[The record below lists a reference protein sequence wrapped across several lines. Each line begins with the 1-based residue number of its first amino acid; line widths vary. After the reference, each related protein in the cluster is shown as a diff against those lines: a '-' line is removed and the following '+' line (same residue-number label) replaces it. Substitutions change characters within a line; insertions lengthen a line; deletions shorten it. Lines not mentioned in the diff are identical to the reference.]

1 MACLA
6 CFIVVVVFFYKHSA
20 WDGTIH
26 INCALPHKFSIK
38 NTYHR
43 FAHRPIW
50 WVCGGHFF
58 LSWGSLF
65 HDDSCLCR
73 GDVQTSQGTLCAW
86 RQRAGGRLPGS
97 TTLSC
102 SLAAG
107 PRTELER
114 QLTKRSNLPLS
125 VDTTQ
130 CWNPVHLQT
139 HPTFNVCAGDSN
151 TGSRLAHQVILHIQP
166 SYSVLL
172 ATEVGM

>member
-1 MACLA
+1 MAPSTS
-6 CFIVVVVFFYKHSA
+6 IVPS
-20 WDGTIH
+20 H
-26 INCALPHKFSIK
+26 INSPSRIRTTGLPTGQS
-38 NTYHR
+38 
-43 FAHRPIW
+43 
-50 WVCGGHFF
+50 GGCVGRHFF

-97 TTLSC
+97 TTFPC